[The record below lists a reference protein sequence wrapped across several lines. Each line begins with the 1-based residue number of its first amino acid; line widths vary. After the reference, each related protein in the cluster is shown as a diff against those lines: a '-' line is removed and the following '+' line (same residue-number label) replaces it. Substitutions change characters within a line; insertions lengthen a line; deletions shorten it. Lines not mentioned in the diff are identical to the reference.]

1 MMKTQLLFLLTLLPF
16 LSFAQAPTDIV
27 DIPDGHFLND
37 LILQGV
43 DANGDGQIQMS
54 EAQAT
59 TRLFLFHGQTPNE
72 RIDDLTGIE
81 AFTNLTYLE
90 VGANSID
97 SLDLSQNTLL
107 DTLYTYGNTMS
118 YLKIGSN
125 PNLIYL
131 DCSLNELMNLDVSQ
145 CSNLKYLDCSEN
157 LLEKVDIRNGNY
169 ENLSYF
175 SIGCYYYNP
184 DCNPNPTCIF
194 VDNIPYFESHFPVDS
209 TYHYVEN

>member
-107 DTLYTYGNTMS
+107 DKLYSYRNTMS

-125 PNLIYL
+125 PDPIYL
-131 DCSLNELMNLDVSQ
+131 YCLQNDLMKLDVIY
-145 CSNLKYLDCSEN
+145 CNKIL
-157 LLEKVDIRNGNY
+157 
-169 ENLSYF
+169 YF
-175 SIGCYYYNP
+175 
-184 DCNPNPTCIF
+184 
-194 VDNIPYFESHFPVDS
+194 DS
-209 TYHYVEN
+209 